1 MPVTRPTHRRL
12 RSPAWR
18 ACSSVVLLLGVLAG
32 CSGNPREQDA
42 AAPEGATVRVENRA
56 WTEMTI
62 YAVAGGQR
70 VRLGSVTSNQTAVLG
85 IPSSI
90 IGFGRS
96 LTFIADPLGSDRTS
110 TSFEIFVQPGE
121 EITLVIPAQA
131 G

>member
-1 MPVTRPTHRRL
+1 MQVNRPAHRRL
-12 RSPAWR
+12 PSAGWR
-18 ACSSVVLLLGVLAG
+18 ACSSVVLLLAVLAG
-32 CSGNPREQDA
+32 CSGNPRDQDA
-42 AAPEGATVRVENRA
+42 AAPEGATVRVENQA

-70 VRLGSVTSNQTAVLG
+70 VRLGSVTGNQTAVLS

-96 LTFIADPLGSDRTS
+96 LTFVADPLGSDRTS
-110 TSFEIFVQPGE
+110 NSFEIFVRPGE